1 MIYRRS
7 ARPMHISVAC
17 MRLDIGV
24 MNNLALCKVNAPLT
38 IVELTDNRYAGYARL
53 RSALLLRTV

>member
-1 MIYRRS
+1 
-7 ARPMHISVAC
+7 MHISVAC